1 MTRVKE
7 FCTSQ
12 FAIPLS
18 QSIVKI
24 KNRVATLKNIL
35 SQKYYLNYENN
46 RITKKITLST
56 IIRWSGE
63 SKKFTSP
70 NESEKKKNQSFS
82 TRRHTLATKKLW
94 SEEEGGK

>member
-35 SQKYYLNYENN
+35 SQKYYLNYEYEN
-46 RITKKITLST
+46 IVL
-56 IIRWSGE
+56 
-63 SKKFTSP
+63 P
-70 NESEKKKNQSFS
+70 
-82 TRRHTLATKKLW
+82 KKLP
-94 SEEEGGK
+94 SLRSFDDQVNRRNLHPPTNLKKERTNPFQPVATH

>member
-56 IIRWSGE
+56 IIR
-63 SKKFTSP
+63 
-70 NESEKKKNQSFS
+70 
-82 TRRHTLATKKLW
+82 
-94 SEEEGGK
+94 